1 MKRVGSYVGYLDIS
15 PRQTGKTERLI
26 RFAELYLGT
35 RKKVCFN
42 TLAGMKA
49 EIQARLPGALV
60 LADGEIFPESE
71 DPDEYYWFY
80 DEFDWLES
88 ATYRSSSFYATTPRF
103 MREMGKHTPD
113 NDLLLRLVQLAG
125 KFERHYWP
133 FDMGTTLLEAR
144 QFHTPEEFRLFYLG
158 EFLS

>member
-1 MKRVGSYVGYLDIS
+1 MNKIAYLNIS
-15 PRQTGKTERLI
+15 PRQTGKTERLV
-26 RFAELYLGT
+26 RFAKCYLGT

-49 EIQARLPGALV
+49 EMQARLPGALV
-60 LADGEIFPESE
+60 LADGEVFPASE
-71 DPDEYYWFY
+71 NPADYFWFY
-80 DEFDWLES
+80 DEFDWMES
-88 ATYRSSSFYATTPRF
+88 TAYRAGAFYATTPRF
-103 MREMGKHTPD
+103 IREMGKHTPD
-113 NDLLLRLVQLAG
+113 NDLLLRLVQNAG

-133 FDMGTTLLEAR
+133 FDMCTTLLEAR